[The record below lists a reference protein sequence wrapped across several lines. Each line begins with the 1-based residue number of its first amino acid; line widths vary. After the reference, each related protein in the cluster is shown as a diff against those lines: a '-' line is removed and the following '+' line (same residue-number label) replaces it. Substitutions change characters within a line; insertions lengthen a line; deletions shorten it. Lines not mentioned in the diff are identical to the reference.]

1 MPQIIVFANQK
12 GGVSKTTTTSAF
24 AAGFSRRGWRVLA
37 IDADPQANL
46 SDSCGADTQ
55 ELSSLYDLLRRDC
68 GVRDTIQ
75 SLAVF
80 DIIAA
85 NIMLSACE
93 QELVATGKEYRL
105 REQIEP
111 VLNDYDYI
119 IIDTPPSLGILT
131 INAFT
136 AADTVVIPTTPG
148 IFSASGIQQLY
159 NTIQN
164 TRKYCNPQLSIS
176 GVLMTRYNPQ
186 ANIAKDMRELTTL
199 LSGHIGAPLFKTH
212 IRSSVAAEEAQAK
225 KVDIFSH
232 KAQSTVAQDYA
243 AFVDEYLKGHKP
255 PPKPKKSS
263 K

>member
-1 MPQIIVFANQK
+1 MPQTIVFANQK
-12 GGVSKTTTTSAF
+12 GGVSKTTTTGAF
-24 AAGFSRRGWRVLA
+24 ACQLAIRGFKVLV

-46 SDSCGADTQ
+46 SDSFGADTQ
-55 ELSSLYDLLRRDC
+55 EANSLYDLLRRDC
-68 GVRDTIQ
+68 TANDATQNIAG
-75 SLAVF
+75 LN
-80 DIIAA
+80 IIAA

-105 REQIEP
+105 KEQLEL

-131 INAFT
+131 VNAFT
-136 AADTVVIPTTPG
+136 AADTVIIPTTPG

-164 TRKYCNPQLSIS
+164 TRKYCNPGLSIS

-186 ANIAKDMRELTTL
+186 ANIAKDMKELTTM

-212 IRSSVAAEEAQAK
+212 IRTSVAVEEAQAK
-225 KVDIFSH
+225 RIGLFAH
-232 KAQSTVAQDYA
+232 KENSTVAQDYI
-243 AFVDEYLKGHKP
+243 AFVDEFLAL
-255 PPKPKKSS
+255 
-263 K
+263 

>member
-12 GGVSKTTTTSAF
+12 GGVSKTTTTGAF
-24 AAGFSRRGWRVLA
+24 AAELARRGFRVLA

-46 SDSCGADTQ
+46 SDSVGADTQ

-68 GVRDTIQ
+68 TVSDAIQ
-75 SLAVF
+75 QLEGF

-105 REQIEP
+105 REQLEP
-111 VLNDYDYI
+111 ILPEYDYI

-136 AADTVVIPTTPG
+136 AADTVIIPTTPG
-148 IFSASGIQQLY
+148 IFSASGIQQLH

-164 TRKYCNPQLSIS
+164 TRKYCNPGLCIA

-186 ANIAKDMRELTTL
+186 ANISKDMRQLTTL
-199 LSGHIGAPLFKTH
+199 LSGHIGAPLFATH
-212 IRSSVAAEEAQAK
+212 IRASVAVEEAQAK
-225 KVDIFSH
+225 KMDIFTH
-232 KAQSTVAQDYA
+232 RQRSTVAQDYI
-243 AFVDEYLKGHKP
+243 AFVDEFLALH
-255 PPKPKKSS
+255 
-263 K
+263 